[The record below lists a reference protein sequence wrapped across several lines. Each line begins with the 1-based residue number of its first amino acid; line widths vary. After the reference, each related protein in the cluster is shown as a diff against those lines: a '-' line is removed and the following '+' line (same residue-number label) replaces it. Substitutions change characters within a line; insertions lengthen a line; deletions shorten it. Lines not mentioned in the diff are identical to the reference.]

1 MSSLRFAIASNVLY
15 LHVLCYDYVELDASC
30 KLKVSINVD
39 IFYTNIPGLEQPCRF
54 RREYCFAAQL
64 WLVW

>member
-39 IFYTNIPGLEQPCRF
+39 IFYTKHTWVG
-54 RREYCFAAQL
+54 AAL
-64 WLVW
+64 PFSA